1 MLGPLLFNIFLNDFI
16 YIVEHS
22 EVYNFA
28 DDNTIFSCDD
38 TFESVASNLEQDMSQ
53 AISWFKT
60 NQMVAN
66 PSKFQVML
74 LGLKTDDSIV
84 LDIGNVSIDVV
95 SSVKLLGITIDS
107 KLKFDQHVAKLC
119 QKANNKISAF
129 SRISHY
135 LNEKQSR
142 LLYNS
147 FIMSQFNYCR
157 LIWMFCGKVAN
168 NDLNRTH
175 KRALRILLNDYTS
188 TYNELLHR
196 VNECTIHQKNLQ
208 KLMLEVYNSLT
219 QQNPSFLWDM
229 FHKKDNKYNLRSKN
243 LLMLPPTKTTTYG
256 NDSLSF
262 RGSILWNFLPND
274 EDCHLRLFLQIMH
287 KKWYGENCR
296 CKICK

>member
-1 MLGPLLFNIFLNDFI
+1 MWQN
-16 YIVEHS
+16 YVKKQTTRS
-22 EVYNFA
+22 
-28 DDNTIFSCDD
+28 
-38 TFESVASNLEQDMSQ
+38 
-53 AISWFKT
+53 
-60 NQMVAN
+60 
-66 PSKFQVML
+66 
-74 LGLKTDDSIV
+74 V
-84 LDIGNVSIDVV
+84 LDLPK
-95 SSVKLLGITIDS
+95 SSFGQV
-107 KLKFDQHVAKLC
+107 Q
-119 QKANNKISAF
+119 ISAF

-147 FIMSQFNYCR
+147 FIMFQFNYCP

-188 TYNELLHR
+188 TFNELLHR

-229 FHKKDNKYNLRSKN
+229 FHEKDNKYNLRSKN

-256 NDSLSF
+256 NDS
-262 RGSILWNFLPND
+262 
-274 EDCHLRLFLQIMH
+274 
-287 KKWYGENCR
+287 
-296 CKICK
+296 